1 MIMPDDW
8 RSKLRSTYLA
18 DEATHIVP
26 LLSQAMLD
34 SSATQRVQDMAHH
47 LVSAVRNKNS
57 SNDGLD
63 AFLHEYDL
71 SSQEGVLLMCLA
83 EALLRIPDAETADK
97 LIRDKLSQGEWD
109 THWGHSHSLLVN
121 ASTWGLML
129 TGNMVKL
136 NTTGDG
142 LGPLWQRLVAKSGAP
157 VIRRAIKQAMHIMAQ
172 QFVMAPDIEKAQQ
185 RSQLPTYQAYR
196 YSYDMLGEAALGA
209 HDVERYFAAYMA
221 AIQSLGE
228 TAQETG
234 LSSRPSI
241 SVKLSALHP
250 RYEYAQ
256 CERVLKELAP
266 RILTLTQHASR
277 MNIGITLDAEEA
289 DRLELSLDIFA
300 VVFNDPSLKDY
311 QGFGLAV
318 QAYQKRAPCV
328 LDWLASLARQ
338 QQRRIPV
345 RLVKGAYWDTEIK
358 RAQAQGLAGYPVF
371 THKAATDVSYLAC
384 ARRLLAARDAFYPQ
398 FATHNAHTVAYIL
411 EQAGSTRDF
420 EFQRLHGMG
429 EALYSELVG
438 PDKFNVACRV
448 YAPVGNETDLLPY
461 LVRRLL
467 ENGANT
473 SFVHRLADGKAPIEK
488 IITDPVQEMN
498 MVKNRLN
505 ERVPLPIHLYGDA
518 RRNSQGINFA
528 DPLEITKLHEALH
541 EPLTRYWHA
550 APIVGGQAMPGVPI
564 PIFDPSDKRREVGS
578 VILADAAMVD
588 EALWRAAHAT
598 HTWDNTP
605 ATIRADI
612 LRRAAD
618 IFEQRR
624 AEFIALCV
632 REGGKTIPDAA
643 AEVREAVDFCRYY
656 ALLAQRDFSAPTTL
670 PGPTGESNQLS
681 LHGRG
686 VFVCI
691 SPWNFPLAI
700 FIGQI
705 TAALAV
711 GNTVIAK
718 PASQTPL
725 IAAHAVHVLHE
736 AGVPSDVLHFL
747 PGKSDVVGRILIND
761 ARVAG
766 VAFTGS
772 TDTARFIN
780 QTLATRSGAIA
791 AFIAETGGQ
800 NAMIAD
806 SSALVEQLVIDV
818 MHSAFN
824 SAGQRCSALRVLFVQ
839 DDIAPRV
846 LHALKGAMDELRIGD
861 PVLLTTDIGPVIDAA
876 AQSALDAH
884 MQHLRTSSHATLIHQ
899 LILPADT
906 QHGSFFAPCV
916 FEIND
921 MSQLEHEIFGPCLH
935 VIRYAADKLDDVIDA
950 INNTG
955 YGLTLGIH
963 SRIEETVRHIQQR
976 VRVGNIYVNR
986 NMIGAVVGVQPFGG
1000 EGLSGTGPKA
1010 GGPHT
1015 LLRFA
1020 TERVVSINTA
1030 AVGGNAALLASSS
1043 SL

>member
-1 MIMPDDW
+1 MIMPDE
-8 RSKLRSTYLA
+8 LRNALRNTYLA
-18 DEATHIVP
+18 DETAHLQLLLPQAT
-26 LLSQAMLD
+26 LD
-34 SSATQRVQDMAHH
+34 ASATQRVHDMAHH
-47 LVSAVRNKNS
+47 LVSAARKENATHV
-57 SNDGLD
+57 GLD
-63 AFLHEYDL
+63 AFLREYDL

-129 TGNMVKL
+129 TGSIVKL
-136 NTTGDG
+136 NTTSDDE
-142 LGPLWQRLVAKSGAP
+142 LGSLWQHLVAKSGAP
-157 VIRRAIKQAMHIMAQ
+157 MIRLAIKQAMYIMAQ
-172 QFVMAPDIEKAQQ
+172 QFVMASDIKQAHE

-196 YSYDMLGEAALGA
+196 YSYDMLGEAALSA
-209 HDVERYFAAYMA
+209 QDSERYFAAYMA
-221 AIQSLGE
+221 AIQSLGQ
-228 TAQETG
+228 TAQEAD
-234 LSSRPSI
+234 LFSRPSI

-256 CERVLKELAP
+256 RERVLKELAP

-277 MNIGITLDAEEA
+277 VNIGVTLDAEEA
-289 DRLELSLDIFA
+289 DRLELSLDVFA
-300 VVFNDPSLKDY
+300 TVFNDASLKNY

-318 QAYQKRAPCV
+318 QAYQKRALCV

-338 QQRRIPV
+338 QHRRIPV

-358 RAQAQGLAGYPVF
+358 RAQVQGLAGYPVF
-371 THKAATDVSYLAC
+371 TCKAATDVSYLVC
-384 ARRLLAARDAFYPQ
+384 ARCLLAARDAFYPQ

-411 EQAGSTRDF
+411 EQAGNARDF

-429 EALYSELVG
+429 EALYGELVES
-438 PDKFNVACRV
+438 DKFNIACRV

-473 SFVHRLADGKAPIEK
+473 SFVHRLADEKTSIET
-488 IITDPVQEMN
+488 IISDPVQEIN
-498 MVKNRLN
+498 SVKNILN
-505 ERVPLPIHLYGDA
+505 GRVPLPMHLYGDA
-518 RRNSQGINFA
+518 RRNSRGINFA
-528 DPLEITKLHEALH
+528 DTLEINKLHEALH
-541 EPLTRYWHA
+541 EPLTRYWQA

-564 PIFDPSDKRREVGS
+564 PVFDPSDKRREVGG

-588 EALWRAAHAT
+588 EALWRADHAAH
-598 HTWDNTP
+598 HWDNTP
-605 ATIRADI
+605 ATMRADI
-612 LRRAAD
+612 LCRAAD
-618 IFEQRR
+618 IFEQRY

-656 ALLAQRDFSAPTTL
+656 ALLAQRDFAAPTTL

-705 TAALAV
+705 TAALAA

-725 IAAHAVHVLHE
+725 IAAHAVRVLHE

-747 PGKSDVVGRILIND
+747 PGKGDVVGRILIND
-761 ARVAG
+761 SRVAG

-772 TDTARFIN
+772 TETARFIN
-780 QTLATRSGAIA
+780 QTLATRSGPIVPL
-791 AFIAETGGQ
+791 IAETGGQ

-846 LHALKGAMDELRIGD
+846 LHALKGAMDELQIGN
-861 PVLLTTDIGPVIDAA
+861 PALLTTDIGPVIDAA
-876 AQSALDAH
+876 AQSTLYDH
-884 MQHLRTSSHATLIHQ
+884 VRYMRTSTQATLIHQ
-899 LILPADT
+899 LTLPEST

-921 MSQLEHEIFGPCLH
+921 LRQLDHEVFGPCLH

-976 VRVGNIYVNR
+976 IRVGNVYVNR

-1020 TERVVSINTA
+1020 TERVMSVNTT
-1030 AVGGNAALLASSS
+1030 AVGGNAALLASE
-1043 SL
+1043 